1 MGKALSLGPSQQ
13 SSVQGMY
20 CVVQYLAMRLCN
32 LPHSSLQL
40 ISSLSWLLA
49 DSLNHLL
56 HFLLAS
62 KLDKMLNSGR
72 VAYLISVIEESLFE
86 PPPPLTEEEL
96 RREAAATLRAFREYL
111 PAPVRFVL
119 GQ

>member
-1 MGKALSLGPSQQ
+1 MKALSLGPSQQ
-13 SSVQGMY
+13 CSVQGLY
-20 CVVQYLAMRLCN
+20 DVVQYLAMRLCH

-40 ISSLSWLLA
+40 IASLRWLVA

-86 PPPPLTEEEL
+86 PPPPRLTEEEQ
-96 RREAAATLRAFREYL
+96 RREAEATLAAFREYL
-111 PAPVRFVL
+111 PAPVRPVL
-119 GQ
+119 GT